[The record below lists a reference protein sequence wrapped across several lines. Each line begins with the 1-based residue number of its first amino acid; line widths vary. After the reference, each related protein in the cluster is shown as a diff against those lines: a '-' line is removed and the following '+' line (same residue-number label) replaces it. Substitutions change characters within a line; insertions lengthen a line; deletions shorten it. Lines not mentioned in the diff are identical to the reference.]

1 MSGTPTTDAADA
13 TAAPPLD
20 VLVSQLDDL
29 PSLPAVVMEV
39 LSCIDA
45 DDVDISTL
53 AKKVSHDQA
62 LTAKTLRLANSS
74 TYGLQ
79 VKVTTIQ
86 QAITFLGFQ
95 TTRNLITAAAVTGC
109 FAQGACQGFDDK
121 AFWRHS
127 IATAVCA
134 RVLAR
139 RMRFNQDYAFTAGL
153 LHDIGRLVLVTL
165 YPAEYAE
172 VLLRARADDCELV
185 LAEQA
190 VMGIDHVQA
199 GQLLAEHWKFSDTI
213 RQALAYH
220 HAPDTRGAGFLA
232 TIIHVSNAIVHGLD
246 MVNDADELVPRVSP
260 VAWEA
265 MGLSTEAYVHVFRET
280 EVQFDEIAAALLA

>member
-1 MSGTPTTDAADA
+1 MSTHIDTTALPVAD
-13 TAAPPLD
+13 
-20 VLVSQLDDL
+20 LVRQLDDL
-29 PSLPAVVMEV
+29 PSLPAVVMEL
-39 LSCIDA
+39 LSCIDQEE
-45 DDVDISTL
+45 VDISVL

-109 FAQGACQGFDDK
+109 FPQGKCAGFNDK

-127 IATAVCA
+127 IATAACA

-165 YPAEYAE
+165 YPEQYAA
-172 VLLRARADDCELV
+172 VLARARADDSEL
-185 LAEQA
+185 LAAEQA
-190 VMGIDHVQA
+190 VLGLDHVAA
-199 GQLLAEHWKFSDTI
+199 GLLLAEHWQFSDTI
-213 RQALAYH
+213 RMALAH
-220 HAPDTRGAGFLA
+220 HHDPDSKGAGLLA
-232 TIIHVSNAIVHGLD
+232 TIIHISNAIVHALD
-246 MVNDADELVPRVSP
+246 MVGDEDEAVPPVSP
-260 VAWEA
+260 AAWTT
-265 MGLSTEAYVHVFRET
+265 MGLSEEAYVHVFRET
-280 EVQFDEIAAALLA
+280 EVQFDEIAAALMF